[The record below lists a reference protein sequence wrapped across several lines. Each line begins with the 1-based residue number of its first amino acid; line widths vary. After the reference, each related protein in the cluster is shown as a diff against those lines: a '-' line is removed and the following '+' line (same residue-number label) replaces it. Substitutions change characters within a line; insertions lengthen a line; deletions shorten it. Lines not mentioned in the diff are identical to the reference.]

1 MGGSFFLAL
10 PLRRTAISPLE
21 KTEIV
26 SGLSSMRT
34 FTRWR
39 SSPTS
44 TTVPRPSGVSTK
56 ESIRGLFRIRSS

>member
-1 MGGSFFLAL
+1 MS
-10 PLRRTAISPLE
+10 SLE